1 MNETSKEMESA
12 YEEYKKALVDLQIS
26 VLELKGIMLE
36 TNEKIA
42 NLID

>member
-1 MNETSKEMESA
+1 MNETSKQLDSA
-12 YEEYKKALVDLQIS
+12 YEEYKKSLIDLQIQ